1 MKLDVDRLIADCY
14 DAVND
19 HAPTKAVREVL
30 ARTVSDPAAVVAAL
44 GEPGKGEVQKIHV
57 SDELTLINVIWAP
70 AMTIMPH
77 NHNMWAAIGVYG
89 GREDNIFWRRV
100 KDHPD
105 GLIEAA
111 GAKSIGP
118 KEVRP
123 LGDDIIHS
131 VTNPTLGFTAAIHV
145 YGGNFF
151 AEERSEWDPLSLE
164 EAPYDI
170 DKNMALF
177 QRANANL

>member
-77 NHNMWAAIGVYG
+77 NHNMAAVIGVYT

-100 KDHPD
+100 KDDPD
-105 GLIEAA
+105 GHIEAA
-111 GAKSIGP
+111 GADSLGP
-118 KEVRP
+118 GKTVL
-123 LGDDIIHS
+123 LGKNIIH
-131 VTNPTLGFTAAIHV
+131 
-145 YGGNFF
+145 
-151 AEERSEWDPLSLE
+151 
-164 EAPYDI
+164 
-170 DKNMALF
+170 
-177 QRANANL
+177 